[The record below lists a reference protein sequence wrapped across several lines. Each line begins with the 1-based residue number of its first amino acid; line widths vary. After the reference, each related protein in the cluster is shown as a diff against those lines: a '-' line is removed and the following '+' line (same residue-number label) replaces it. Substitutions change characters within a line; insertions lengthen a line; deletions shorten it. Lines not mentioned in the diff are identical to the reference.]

1 MNEQIE
7 SLIFLDSFRVNND
20 DTFAENQIAEALK
33 PYADE
38 KCLILCIGT
47 DKYIGDC
54 LGPLVGTYLL
64 NNHITCPVFGT
75 LDMPVHAIN
84 LKIVISEIKAKYPNH
99 TIIVI
104 DACLGAEDCIGTI
117 QIRIGA
123 IHPGKGVGKKLPP
136 VGDISIVGIVDST
149 EHSSIFPLYNIRL
162 GMIIQMASVI
172 AKGICIALPAKSSP

>member
-1 MNEQIE
+1 MGEQIE
-7 SLIFLDSFRVNND
+7 RSVFLDSFRINSND
-20 DTFAENQIAEALK
+20 AFAENEIAEALK

-38 KCLILCIGT
+38 KCLMLCIGT

-64 NNHITCPVFGT
+64 NHHIDCPVLGT

-84 LKIVISEIKAKYPNH
+84 LKTAVKEIKANYPDH
-99 TIIVI
+99 MIIAI
-104 DACLGAEDCIGTI
+104 DACLGSEDCIGTI
-117 QIRIGA
+117 QLRTGA

-162 GMIIQMASVI
+162 GMVIQMASVI
-172 AKGICIALPAKSSP
+172 AKGIFTGLKRE

>member
-1 MNEQIE
+1 MSEQVE
-7 SLIFLDSFRVNND
+7 NSVFLDHFGINNND
-20 DTFAENQIAEALK
+20 TFSEDEIAKALR

-38 KCLILCIGT
+38 QCLVLCIGT

-64 NNHITCPVFGT
+64 NHQIPCPVFGT

-84 LKIVISEIKAKYPNH
+84 LKNAIKEIKVKYPDH
-99 TIIVI
+99 MIIAI
-104 DACLGAEDCIGTI
+104 DACLGSEDSIGNI
-117 QIRIGA
+117 QLRTGA

-162 GMIIQMASVI
+162 GMVIQMASVI
-172 AKGICIALPAKSSP
+172 AKGICAGLKNEG

>member
-7 SLIFLDSFRVNND
+7 NSVLLDSFKVNSD
-20 DTFAENQIAEALK
+20 DTFAENEISEALK

-38 KCLILCIGT
+38 KCLVLCIGT

-64 NNHITCPVFGT
+64 NNNISCPVLGT
-75 LDMPVHAIN
+75 LDMPVHAVN
-84 LKIVISEIKAKYPNH
+84 LKIAIKEIKAKYPDH
-99 TIIVI
+99 TIIAI
-104 DACLGAEDCIGTI
+104 DACLGSGDCIGTI
-117 QIRIGA
+117 QIRTGA

-172 AKGICIALPAKSSP
+172 AKGICAGLKNE